1 MGQIVGIAELPA
13 LQWSWRRAGRRIVF
27 TNGCF
32 DLLHVGH
39 LRSLRQARRLG
50 GVLVVGLNDDDS
62 VRRLKGPGRPLVPA
76 PERAELLAALDPVD
90 VVTIF
95 SGETAR
101 ELIVLLRPDIYAK
114 GDDYAGRIGL
124 VGKPLP
130 EAELVRRH
138 GGEVVILPRI
148 PGWSTSALLARARA
162 DRDGE

>member
-1 MGQIVGIAELPA
+1 MGQLVGIAELPA
-13 LQWSWRRAGRRIVF
+13 LQWSWRRAGRRIVL

-39 LRSLRQARRLG
+39 LRTLRQARRLG
-50 GVLVVGLNDDDS
+50 DVLVVGLNDDES

-76 PERAELLAALDPVD
+76 PERAELLAALEPVD

-95 SGETAR
+95 GGDTAR
-101 ELIVLLRPDIYAK
+101 ELVVLLRPDIYVK
-114 GDDYAGRIGL
+114 GAEYAARLGL

-138 GGEVVILPRI
+138 GGEVVTLPRT

-162 DRDGE
+162 DPGQG

>member
-1 MGQIVGIAELPA
+1 MGQIVGVAELPA
-13 LQWSWRRAGRRIVF
+13 LQWSWRRSGRRIVL

-50 GVLVVGLNDDDS
+50 DVLVVGVNDDDS
-62 VRRLKGPGRPLVPA
+62 VRRLKGAGRPLVPA
-76 PERAELLAALDPVD
+76 PERAELLAALEPVD

-95 SGETAR
+95 GGETAR
-101 ELIVLLRPDIYAK
+101 ELIVLLRPDIYVK
-114 GDDYAGRIGL
+114 GDDYAARLGL

-138 GGEVVILPRI
+138 GGEVVTLPRSA
-148 PGWSTSALLARARA
+148 GWSTSSLLARLRA
-162 DRDGE
+162 DTTDG